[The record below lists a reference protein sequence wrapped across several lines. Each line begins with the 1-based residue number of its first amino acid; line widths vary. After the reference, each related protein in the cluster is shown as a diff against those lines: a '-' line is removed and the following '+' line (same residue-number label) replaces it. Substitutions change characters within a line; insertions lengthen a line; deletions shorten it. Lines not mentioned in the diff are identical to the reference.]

1 MLLMRRA
8 FRLLGLPNIDSGS
21 KSENNMSDTT
31 FIPDPANV
39 LQVKAALW
47 QKRLPVELIESV
59 IDFAEYWPR
68 LVVEVETTIA
78 VTNDGNILYLQSPP
92 LPGLFSLEGPE
103 EGGTREEIIVGG
115 VEASTLNPAR
125 RVVFRITSHDQGWSS
140 NLGQGMYG
148 LLLVY
153 SGCIELSS
161 DI

>member
-1 MLLMRRA
+1 MRRA
-8 FRLLGLPNIDSGS
+8 FRLLGLPNIDGS
-21 KSENNMSDTT
+21 TKSKNNMPDRT
-31 FIPDPANV
+31 FIPDPADV
-39 LQVKAALW
+39 LDVKSTLW
-47 QKRLPVELIESV
+47 QKRLPVELIESIV
-59 IDFAEYWPR
+59 DFAEYWPR

-78 VTNDGNILYLQSPP
+78 VTHNGNVLYLQSPP

-103 EGGTREEIIVGG
+103 EVGTREEIIVGG

-140 NLGQGMYG
+140 NLGRGMYG

-153 SGCIELSS
+153 SGCIELNSAR